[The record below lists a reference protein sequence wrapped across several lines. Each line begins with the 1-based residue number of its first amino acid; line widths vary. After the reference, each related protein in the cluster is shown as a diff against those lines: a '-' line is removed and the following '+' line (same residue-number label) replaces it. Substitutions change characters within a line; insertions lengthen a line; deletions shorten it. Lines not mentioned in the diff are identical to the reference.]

1 MVEII
6 FVLLASIF
14 GFLLLFLAFILKN
27 RPGNES
33 TQIPTCHAC
42 NCHKKVL
49 LEKEKTHV
57 LKTLMSRAKG
67 ESAMG
72 YQEIQRK
79 LNAVKRRLQE
89 LHQPLK
95 KIADEN
101 YEYYSSALAMHED
114 LIGPEM
120 DASEMFY
127 IEGELDAL
135 ERKLSKYH

>member
-1 MVEII
+1 MTPVEG
-6 FVLLASIF
+6 VLSVKGTAR
-14 GFLLLFLAFILKN
+14 GFYGL
-27 RPGNES
+27 G
-33 TQIPTCHAC
+33 
-42 NCHKKVL
+42 
-49 LEKEKTHV
+49 
-57 LKTLMSRAKG
+57 AKG

-72 YQEIQRK
+72 YQKIQRK
-79 LNAVKRRLQE
+79 LNAVKRRLEE